1 MALETIYKTVNENG
15 EYSCGDI
22 GISKEEWFELLKD
35 NDAQQYRDALFC
47 ILRMPDNAATCTE
60 VAKKFGNSPKHYNA
74 KIMNFGRWVQRK
86 LNRFQVIGTD
96 GEPTYW
102 CIPMKCGHDTWQG
115 FNWQLRDEL
124 VEALRYYL
132 MKALIL
138 RFRESEQFKDF
149 DESYKWELLDRTE
162 GKGVLDI
169 VKSLQDKIQG
179 QQVNLVYNAQFN
191 GVMNYLSKN
200 QPDLLTATGEHLFDE
215 SKPIDERIAAF
226 KAEMRSNCPSDWKN
240 FANDERTAS
249 ALLMCKYPEKYTT
262 YKDEV
267 YQHVC
272 RYFGYNIR
280 EVGKKFGHF
289 IEIIDGFVAD
299 FGEKIQGIIMPHI
312 SQYHNKPMNLA
323 VQTVFWCMRDYM
335 KARLANSI
343 RKYWLSGY
351 VFGSEGNQF
360 DRFINEGIWES
371 KHDDGNAS
379 DQKMLE
385 ISKTISE
392 GDIIILKSTSTK
404 GPNHDLPFM
413 RIKAVGAV
421 TSSISTFHVEG
432 ATKCQCTV
440 QYISTETKDFDGSI
454 YGSYRKTIHQADGKV
469 QAVIDYVNSLF
480 NNEPTMIQ
488 PEQKYKEYIEL
499 LQETYNLV

>member
-1 MALETIYKTVNENG
+1 MKTLYKTVNNNG

-215 SKPIDERIAAF
+215 SKPIDERIATF
-226 KAEMRSNCPSDWKN
+226 KAEMQSNCPSDWKN

-267 YQHVC
+267 YQIVC
-272 RYFGYNIR
+272 RYFGFNTRY
-280 EVGKKFGHF
+280 VGKKFSHF
-289 IEIIDGFVAD
+289 MGIIDGFVAD
-299 FGEKIQGIIMPHI
+299 FGEK
-312 SQYHNKPMNLA
+312 
-323 VQTVFWCMRDYM
+323 V
-335 KARLANSI
+335 
-343 RKYWLSGY
+343 
-351 VFGSEGNQF
+351 
-360 DRFINEGIWES
+360 
-371 KHDDGNAS
+371 
-379 DQKMLE
+379 
-385 ISKTISE
+385 
-392 GDIIILKSTSTK
+392 
-404 GPNHDLPFM
+404 
-413 RIKAVGAV
+413 
-421 TSSISTFHVEG
+421 
-432 ATKCQCTV
+432 
-440 QYISTETKDFDGSI
+440 
-454 YGSYRKTIHQADGKV
+454 
-469 QAVIDYVNSLF
+469 
-480 NNEPTMIQ
+480 
-488 PEQKYKEYIEL
+488 
-499 LQETYNLV
+499 